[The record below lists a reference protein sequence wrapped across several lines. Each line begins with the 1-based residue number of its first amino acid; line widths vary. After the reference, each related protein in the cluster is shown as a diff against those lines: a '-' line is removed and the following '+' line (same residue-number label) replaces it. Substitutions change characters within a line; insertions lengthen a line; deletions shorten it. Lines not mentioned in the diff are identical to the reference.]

1 MIKSFTVIRF
11 PSVSGHSWG
20 ADLGMLENV
29 KIINMKMKLVLS
41 IVNVILKYSYL
52 TIGLAEALLSR
63 NMKTS
68 KVLIVIM
75 MCFIKLSIYNI

>member
-1 MIKSFTVIRF
+1 
-11 PSVSGHSWG
+11 
-20 ADLGMLENV
+20 
-29 KIINMKMKLVLS
+29 MKMKLVLS